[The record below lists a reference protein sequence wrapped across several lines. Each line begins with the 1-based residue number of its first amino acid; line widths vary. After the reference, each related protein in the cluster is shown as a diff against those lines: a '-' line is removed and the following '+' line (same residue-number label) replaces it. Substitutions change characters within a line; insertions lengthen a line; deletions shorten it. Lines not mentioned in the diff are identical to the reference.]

1 MQAQNCVEITDT
13 IKLIN
18 LQNSLESIA
27 KKADAAE
34 EPAKGSGG
42 TIDIEVGDTGQL
54 YLYLDIPLAG
64 IPITYSFE
72 MLPVARESVDVLESL
87 LHDAQDEITALTEQ
101 VRQLEATKTKSQP
114 VLISLR
120 SSTAS
125 SYNDYVTWNLE
136 EHNTDTECFERAANQ
151 QSVTVKKRGFYQ
163 ISVRLTDNSSNG
175 NSYTAV
181 YINGAAPAH
190 AYCGQNTGYLNSIT
204 INDIFLLEANAVVQ
218 IFNSS
223 NANTCASGP
232 ASIFTILKL

>member
-1 MQAQNCVEITDT
+1 MQAQNCVEITDA
-13 IKLIN
+13 IKLIY

-87 LHDAQDEITALTEQ
+87 LHDAQEEITALTEK
-101 VRQLEATKTKSQP
+101 VHQLEALGDKSKP
-114 VLISLR
+114 TFISLR
-120 SSTAS
+120 SSSAS
-125 SYNDYVTWNLE
+125 AYGGAVTWNLL
-136 EHNTDTECFERAANQ
+136 EHNTDTDCFERAANL
-151 QSVTVKKRGFYQ
+151 QSVSVKKRGYYQ
-163 ISVRLTDNSSNG
+163 ISVRLTDNSSSG
-175 NSYTAV
+175 NRCTTV
-181 YINGAAPAH
+181 NINGAALAQ
-190 AYCGQNTGYLNSIT
+190 AYCGQNTGYYNSVS
-204 INDIFLLEANAVVQ
+204 INDVFLLEANAVVQ
-218 IFNSS
+218 VYHNS
-223 NANTCASGP
+223 NTNTYASGP